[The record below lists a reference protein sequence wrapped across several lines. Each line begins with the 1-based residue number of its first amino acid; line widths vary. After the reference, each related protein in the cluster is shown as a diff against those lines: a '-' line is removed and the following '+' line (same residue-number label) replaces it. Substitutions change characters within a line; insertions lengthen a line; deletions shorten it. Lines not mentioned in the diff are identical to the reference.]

1 MLKLRY
7 TKDDLTN
14 ETLRSHVGTMIM
26 LWAKHDWDCLC
37 FDWEYDIS
45 PIIDYVVS
53 YNCMI
58 KMTQSDREW
67 EVYEWISWREVAILD
82 EKWDPTWDVSV
93 LSFEEWKPS
102 NYETP
107 FLHEWYYYVPS
118 DMMSRDDAMILV
130 NNWGEI
136 VTLTQYKELQAL
148 LSPEMT
154 I

>member
-1 MLKLRY
+1 MIKLRY

-14 ETLRSHVGTMIM
+14 ETLRSHVVTMIM
-26 LWAKHDWDCLC
+26 LWATHDLDCLC

-58 KMTQSDREW
+58 KMIQSDREW
-67 EVYEWISWREVAILD
+67 EVYEWISGREVEVKD
-82 EKWDPTWDVSV
+82 ENGIPTWEMSV
-93 LSFEEWKPS
+93 LSFEGWKPMH
-102 NYETP
+102 YDTP
-107 FLHEWYYYVPS
+107 LLHEWYYYVPS
-118 DMMSRDDAMILV
+118 DMMKRDDAMILV